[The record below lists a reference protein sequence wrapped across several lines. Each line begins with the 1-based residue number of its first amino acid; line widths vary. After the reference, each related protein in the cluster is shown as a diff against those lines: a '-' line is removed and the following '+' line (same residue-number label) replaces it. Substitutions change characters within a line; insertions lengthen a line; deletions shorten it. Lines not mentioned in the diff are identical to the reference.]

1 MRVDL
6 LRVADCPNAAAARRV
21 VEECL
26 AAVGAAVPIVEAV
39 GPFASPTVLVDGRD
53 VMGTPDTP
61 GAEAACRLDLPTAE
75 RVLAAM
81 RASLAPGQT

>member
-26 AAVGAAVPIVEAV
+26 AAVGAAVPIVETV
-39 GPFASPTVLVDGRD
+39 GPFASPTVLIDGRD

-61 GAEAACRLDLPTAE
+61 GAACRLDLPTAE

-81 RASLAPGQT
+81 RASLAPDQT